1 MDENQ
6 ALLKRLQAK
15 KSQYNVIQWNKEY
28 RSRTKMLS
36 NICEYPYQ
44 FSSHLPKITHSKVA
58 TETNQEF
65 YETQYNPN
73 KRAKC
78 IA

>member
-44 FSSHLPKITHSKVA
+44 FASHLPKITHNKVA

-65 YETQYNPN
+65 YATQYNPN